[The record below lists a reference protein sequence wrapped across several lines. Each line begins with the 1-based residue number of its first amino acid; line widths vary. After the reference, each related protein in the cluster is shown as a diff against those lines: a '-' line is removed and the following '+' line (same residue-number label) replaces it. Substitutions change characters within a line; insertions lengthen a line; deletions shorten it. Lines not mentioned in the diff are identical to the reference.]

1 MIQSCI
7 VCICWTFSS
16 VCVQMSPQIACL
28 REGIFTLVAFI
39 PFLVTVCYQMF
50 VQNACTRGNKVAL
63 AAFSPVCVFKW
74 VLKMPVCGD
83 AYHRRLLQG
92 SYEVRAT
99 ISRKLCSSISSILY
113 LFITSLPQFDV
124 AHGQA
129 LLYVGHHHVLQG
141 KGIDLQNVVLLH
153 LDLTPVWR
161 STWSGSALCV
171 FKCLFKVFE

>member
-28 REGIFTLVAFI
+28 REGLFTSVAFI
-39 PFLVTVCYQMF
+39 WHPPL
-50 VQNACTRGNKVAL
+50 
-63 AAFSPVCVFKW
+63 CVFKC
-74 VLKMPVCGD
+74 LFK
-83 AYHRRLLQG
+83 LF
-92 SYEVRAT
+92 E
-99 ISRKLCSSISSILY
+99 RKLCSSISSILY

-161 STWSGSALCV
+161 STWSGSALYGPPPSPPHEPHEPELQTHSLSLIILW
-171 FKCLFKVFE
+171 FFSFEKISVGDENNTLICDPN